1 MGHHSIHVVDCSSVV
16 GFADLVDQI
25 EVAVVVADL
34 SFVDFA
40 DSVGVD
46 LGFVVAVVFAD
57 QTEVAVVVAVGF
69 HFAGFVAVVG
79 FVGFVD
85 SDADYAVDLT

>member
-16 GFADLVDQI
+16 DFADLVDQI

-46 LGFVVAVVFAD
+46 LGFVAAAVFAD
-57 QTEVAVVVAVGF
+57 QTEVAVVVVF
-69 HFAGFVAVVG
+69 HFAGFVGFVG
-79 FVGFVD
+79 YVGFVD

>member
-16 GFADLVDQI
+16 DFADLVDQI

-46 LGFVVAVVFAD
+46 LGFVVAVVFSVFSA
-57 QTEVAVVVAVGF
+57 VAVVAVGF

-79 FVGFVD
+79 FVD

>member
-16 GFADLVDQI
+16 DFADLVDQI

-46 LGFVVAVVFAD
+46 LGFVVAAVFAD
-57 QTEVAVVVAVGF
+57 QTEVAVVVVF
-69 HFAGFVAVVG
+69 HFAGFVG

>member
-46 LGFVVAVVFAD
+46 LGFVVDAVFAD
-57 QTEVAVVVAVGF
+57 QTAVAVVAAGF

>member
-1 MGHHSIHVVDCSSVV
+1 MGMGHHSIHVVDCSSVV
-16 GFADLVDQI
+16 DFADLVDQI

-46 LGFVVAVVFAD
+46 LGFVAAAVFAD
-57 QTEVAVVVAVGF
+57 QTAVAVVAVGS
-69 HFAGFVAVVG
+69 HFAGFVAAV
-79 FVGFVD
+79 VGFVD

>member
-16 GFADLVDQI
+16 DFAALVDQI
-25 EVAVVVADL
+25 
-34 SFVDFA
+34 
-40 DSVGVD
+40 
-46 LGFVVAVVFAD
+46 
-57 QTEVAVVVAVGF
+57 EVAVVVAVGF

-79 FVGFVD
+79 FVD

>member
-1 MGHHSIHVVDCSSVV
+1 MGMGHHSIHVVDCSSVV

-46 LGFVVAVVFAD
+46 LGFVVAVVLF
-57 QTEVAVVVAVGF
+57 VVYGWLVGCL
-69 HFAGFVAVVG
+69 FV
-79 FVGFVD
+79 
-85 SDADYAVDLT
+85 YI

>member
-1 MGHHSIHVVDCSSVV
+1 MGMGHHSIHVVDCSSVV

-46 LGFVVAVVFAD
+46 LMWFR
-57 QTEVAVVVAVGF
+57 
-69 HFAGFVAVVG
+69 
-79 FVGFVD
+79 
-85 SDADYAVDLT
+85 

>member
-1 MGHHSIHVVDCSSVV
+1 MGMGHHSIHVVDCSSVV
-16 GFADLVDQI
+16 DFADLVDQI

-46 LGFVVAVVFAD
+46 LGFVAAAVFAD
-57 QTEVAVVVAVGF
+57 QTEVAVVVVAVGF

-79 FVGFVD
+79 FVD

>member
-1 MGHHSIHVVDCSSVV
+1 MGMGHHSIHVVDCSSVV

-57 QTEVAVVVAVGF
+57 QTAVAVVVAGF
-69 HFAGFVAVVG
+69 HFAGFVAV
-79 FVGFVD
+79 VGFVD